1 MNKRQKLVQEAFI
14 NNEEAVIK
22 RLKQVYNKSLEDINE
37 KSKALQDEINS
48 LHALADLTDDENEK
62 AVLKSR
68 EQSKIYQKQYQDA
81 LKKQVGSILDNMQVE
96 EFKTVS
102 EYLRTC
108 YEDGFVGT
116 MYDLQGQGIPLCFPL
131 DQEAMVRAVQL
142 DSKISQGLYERL
154 GEDVSVL
161 KKKITAQVSRG
172 ISTGMTYAQV
182 AKQLS
187 SYTNIGFNNAVRIAR
202 TEGHRIQAQS
212 TMDACYK
219 AKDRGADIVK
229 KWDATLD
236 AKTRDS
242 HVMVDGE
249 IKELD
254 EKFSNGLMFPG
265 DPSGGAAE
273 VVNCRCALLQK
284 ARWALEGS
292 FTKMNNFTKQ
302 LETFESPED
311 YAEFKKAFFSKENK
325 DYMKHVQDMEDKY
338 KTKDFKKLLNKMSDK
353 EFNHMTDLQSKSP
366 LWKGNLTKKGKNDK
380 ILAKKLDENNFPTAF
395 LSKGEKEN
403 TKKLVDYVNNLDGA
417 NPNTMKLY
425 NNIGK
430 LESVESQGIP
440 FKITHGKNHK
450 VAAKINWHGDLEE
463 VQLVIPKLSGED
475 LVGQVNTTLHENMHL
490 MDLYLRKDKTKC
502 DNWFSSSRKDLADV
516 FARTD
521 ASVSDDVKKI
531 FDDFGKEYHK
541 VGSQLYSKYN
551 KLRDD
556 LRDSYYPNGLDWN
569 DWDKY
574 KKYEKE
580 VKKLA
585 KMEFEE
591 SDYIKRNLC
600 GGGVSELQDIYDAL
614 SHGQYRDKGIV
625 LYGHG
630 SKYYSQKGTNIEE
643 TLANYGALSVTRPD
657 LVEILRKDK
666 PELVEALEKT
676 VDEMLNKVGV

>member
-22 RLKQVYNKSLEDINE
+22 RLKQVYNKSLDDINA

-62 AVLKSR
+62 AIIKSR

-116 MYDLQGQGIPLCFPL
+116 MYDLQGQGIPMCFPL

-154 GEDVSVL
+154 GEDVSLL

-187 SYTNIGFNNAVRIAR
+187 AYTNIGFNNAVRIAR

-219 AKDRGADIVK
+219 AKDRGADVVK

-325 DYMKHVQDMEDKY
+325 DYMKYVQDIEEKY
-338 KTKDFKKLLNKMSDK
+338 KTKDFRKVLDKMNNKEYDK
-353 EFNHMTDLQSKSP
+353 HS
-366 LWKGNLTKKGKNDK
+366 
-380 ILAKKLDENNFPTAF
+380 
-395 LSKGEKEN
+395 
-403 TKKLVDYVNNLDGA
+403 
-417 NPNTMKLY
+417 
-425 NNIGK
+425 
-430 LESVESQGIP
+430 
-440 FKITHGKNHK
+440 
-450 VAAKINWHGDLEE
+450 
-463 VQLVIPKLSGED
+463 D
-475 LVGQVNTTLHENMHL
+475 LVKSNPIFNKNKLTNNVNSDIMNTTKLNI
-490 MDLYLRKDKTKC
+490 
-502 DNWFSSSRKDLADV
+502 SRSVGAM
-516 FARTD
+516 ARNYP
-521 ASVSDDVKKI
+521 VKMP
-531 FDDFGKEYHK
+531 
-541 VGSQLYSKYN
+541 GSNQH
-551 KLRDD
+551 
-556 LRDSYYPNGLDWN
+556 
-569 DWDKY
+569 
-574 KKYEKE
+574 
-580 VKKLA
+580 VKLA
-585 KMEFEE
+585 E
-591 SDYIKRNLC
+591 
-600 GGGVSELQDIYDAL
+600 
-614 SHGQYRDKGIV
+614 GQSITGKSFAG
-625 LYGHG
+625 
-630 SKYYSQKGTNIEE
+630 KGTNTEIRERFRLE
-643 TLANYGALSVTRPD
+643 STYNIPADEWKKVSGNGKVVVDGKEKSAELHWYEADGNI
-657 LVEILRKDK
+657 VE
-666 PELVEALEKT
+666 
-676 VDEMLNKVGV
+676 MKVKRFHEDS